1 MDGKPVRLSDPPVDR
16 PTTPT
21 TPPAPTAPRAR
32 AWSNGLTEGWAAVL
46 GLGWPIVWWV
56 LPYIE
61 PRPVHPQAALS
72 TVEVVTVA
80 GLLACLFVTSVLA
93 GTRRRAAAPAAVV
106 TGLVSMTMV
115 VSCPVSGHHHFG
127 VWWLGELALVL
138 AMLAVSVAGLRETA
152 RR

>member
-1 MDGKPVRLSDPPVDR
+1 MDGEPVRLVDPPKIDPPFDR
-16 PTTPT
+16 PAAPV
-21 TPPAPTAPRAR
+21 TPPTRVWASGGLSERWAP
-32 AWSNGLTEGWAAVL
+32 VL
-46 GLGWPIVWWV
+46 GLGWPVVWCV

-61 PRPVHPQAALS
+61 PAPAHPQAALS
-72 TVEVVTVA
+72 TVEVVIFA
-80 GLLACLFVTSVLA
+80 GLLACLFATSILA
-93 GTRRRAAAPAAVV
+93 GTRRRAAAPAAVI
-106 TGLVSMTMV
+106 TGLVSMAMV